1 MAKQTVNLGSSA
13 NDGTGDPLR
22 SAFDKINDNFDELYL
37 YSTATTGN
45 NITITGNT
53 IATDNTNGNIILD
66 PNGVGDIVIATGAEF
81 QLTDHVDNGVVFS
94 DSSGNLTM
102 AAGFTFDGTNVATT
116 GTIDV
121 NSRLKFTNNI
131 ISTQTSNDPIELD
144 PNGTGAVNIFA
155 NTNVT
160 GGITV
165 SGTTASTSATT
176 GALTVAGGAGIAA
189 DLSVGDDV
197 RLISDAAVLSF
208 GANSDVTLTHV
219 HNAGLTLSVPATA
232 DNSFPTFNLSA
243 GDNDIAAN
251 DVLGQINFQAP
262 AEGAGTDAIL
272 VAAGIAAISEGDFSA
287 SNNATKLSFQ
297 TGASEAAAEKMS
309 LSSAGA
315 LDVTGD
321 ITGATLNADGDTSAG
336 DNAAIGYTA
345 ALGLILTGQ
354 GSTNDITLV
363 NDADATVLAVP
374 TGTVNVTTA
383 GRLQPTT
390 FSSGVVTLVAT
401 GAITAAL
408 HAGKTL
414 LLGEVGGNALVTLTL
429 PAATG
434 TGDIY
439 KFIVSV
445 VNTSNY
451 VIKVADATDTIDG
464 QVIVQNDTTEGGT
477 ASVIGW
483 KAGGTDDT
491 ITLNGTTTGGV
502 SIGDYVELIDIA
514 ANQYT
519 VSGMLQAS
527 GTEATPFSATVS

>member
-219 HNAGLTLSVPATA
+219 ADAGLTLSVPATA